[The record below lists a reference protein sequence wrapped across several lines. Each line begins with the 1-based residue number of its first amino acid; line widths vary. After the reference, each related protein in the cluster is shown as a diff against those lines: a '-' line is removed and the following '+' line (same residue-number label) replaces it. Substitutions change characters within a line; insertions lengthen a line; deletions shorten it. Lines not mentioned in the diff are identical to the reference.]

1 MLCLHVI
8 QSYAT
13 HVYNQTRY
21 KYNRQSKEK
30 NTRVQKCQLQK
41 KTHGLY
47 LGRLEDQNC
56 ILAYG
61 KYCLIV
67 RKKLFLNYG
76 EQHLL
81 LNPFMLNDIKVKL
94 ILIILSSTFKLV
106 YFFKSSFDSA
116 ILSCRMTIV
125 YFIINLYCIEFV
137 LLAFSQIGNKWVAI
151 YSTVFCSK
159 SRLH

>member
-1 MLCLHVI
+1 M
-8 QSYAT
+8 
-13 HVYNQTRY
+13 
-21 KYNRQSKEK
+21 
-30 NTRVQKCQLQK
+30 
-41 KTHGLY
+41 HGLH

-125 YFIINLYCIEFV
+125 YFIMNLYCNEFV

-159 SRLH
+159 SRPLNVDWSAFLNCYINSLSQHSEG